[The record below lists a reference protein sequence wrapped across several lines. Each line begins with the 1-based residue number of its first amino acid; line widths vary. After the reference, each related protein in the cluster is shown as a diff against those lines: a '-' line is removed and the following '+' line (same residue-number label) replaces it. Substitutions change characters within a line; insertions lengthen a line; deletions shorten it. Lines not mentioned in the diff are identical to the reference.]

1 MVLQEWFGDGL
12 MVWVDGSGSS
22 RGCSVLRIMQG
33 GRLAGWDLAGDS
45 GMDGPMRVQ
54 AYGSWGCGRD
64 FGSFYLNGV
73 SGFGLWF
80 EG

>member
-1 MVLQEWFGDGL
+1 M
-12 MVWVDGSGSS
+12 
-22 RGCSVLRIMQG
+22 LRIMQG

-45 GMDGPMRVQ
+45 GMDGPRRVQ

-73 SGFGLWF
+73 LGFGLWF